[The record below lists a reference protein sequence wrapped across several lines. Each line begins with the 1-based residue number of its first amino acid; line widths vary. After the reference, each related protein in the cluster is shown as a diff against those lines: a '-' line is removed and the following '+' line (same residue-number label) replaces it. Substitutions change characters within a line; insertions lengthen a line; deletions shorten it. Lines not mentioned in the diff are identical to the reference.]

1 MLSVQWALGVR
12 HACPPLPPA
21 HFYNI
26 LSSIKESRYKMDR
39 ATLAEKEVTT
49 LKEQLATTSPVPLQ
63 ATVPPKTNGSH
74 IESTRDQATET
85 RIQERLSPD
94 IKEEKRRSPE
104 IDEDIEHKIEMAAT
118 GRSNSN
124 STRSSPVIN
133 QGSNLE
139 IELAAKEKELKDAI
153 ALWLTGVALA
163 QAISYRM

>member
-1 MLSVQWALGVR
+1 M
-12 HACPPLPPA
+12 
-21 HFYNI
+21 
-26 LSSIKESRYKMDR
+26 
-39 ATLAEKEVTT
+39 TT

-74 IESTRDQATET
+74 IESMRDQATET
-85 RIQERLSPD
+85 RLQERLSPD

-124 STRSSPVIN
+124 STRSSPVVH

-139 IELAAKEKELKDAI
+139 IELAAKEKEVI
-153 ALWLTGVALA
+153 NIYSFPYGGLA
-163 QAISYRM
+163 YLAYIYTFFRLLLV